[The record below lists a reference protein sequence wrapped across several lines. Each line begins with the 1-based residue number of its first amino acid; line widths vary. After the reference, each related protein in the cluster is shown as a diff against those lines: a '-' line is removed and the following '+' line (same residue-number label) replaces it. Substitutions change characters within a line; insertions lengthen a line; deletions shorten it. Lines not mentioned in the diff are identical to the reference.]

1 MTLGLTIDEFVR
13 LGREPTLLSDQPLTL
28 SDAAEHIRRR
38 GYDCRP
44 QSLSFLVE
52 GSLVERVGLL
62 WTKEKVEECCEYFE
76 EHEFFTPYVEMC
88 RVLGFKYAAFLMA
101 LKEAAERET
110 EKYGVHVRA
119 DDQLF
124 VLHRV
129 PVSEEHAAVISFSLC
144 DAVRERL
151 ERGQVI

>member
-28 SDAAEHIRRR
+28 SDAAQHIRRR

-52 GSLVERVGLL
+52 GSLVERVGHL

-88 RVLGFKYAAFLMA
+88 RVLGCRYAAFLMA
-101 LKEAAERET
+101 
-110 EKYGVHVRA
+110 
-119 DDQLF
+119 
-124 VLHRV
+124 
-129 PVSEEHAAVISFSLC
+129 
-144 DAVRERL
+144 
-151 ERGQVI
+151 